1 MVKPLEVQKIWE
13 QTGNLYYR
21 GRDAEGNP
29 IPMPISE
36 LANSGFAPQLQQ
48 LIELYRFH
56 YQVLKDELG
65 NDPSLFQSAA
75 TPRVTEG
82 NIQASM
88 QLADDSTDYMYDAFT
103 YLMEETS
110 KKVACLLNKSVSF
123 EAKAYRDLLKQD
135 EVKNRN
141 FQTKFKLLPTGQQIA
156 ELKNMLNI
164 AVQSNPEVAVYID
177 QFKILRIAK
186 EDVKLAELYYRQG
199 MKRMMKAQQE
209 MAARNSEQ
217 NAQIQQASMQAKAEG
232 DSQLEDKKNQAKER
246 QIVMQGII
254 DLAKAN
260 IPMPEELKALA
271 ADLIKNVA
279 APLSVENQQMEQ
291 AMQQQG
297 GQEQQLLQQIGQMLQ
312 QGAAPEE
319 VMQKLVEMGMPEEQA
334 QQAIQMVMQQMQGG
348 EEGQPQEEAQ
358 ETMEQEQTEGE
369 EMPQEQMGQQ

>member
-1 MVKPLEVQKIWE
+1 
-13 QTGNLYYR
+13 
-21 GRDAEGNP
+21 
-29 IPMPISE
+29 
-36 LANSGFAPQLQQ
+36 
-48 LIELYRFH
+48 
-56 YQVLKDELG
+56 
-65 NDPSLFQSAA
+65 
-75 TPRVTEG
+75 
-82 NIQASM
+82 
-88 QLADDSTDYMYDAFT
+88 
-103 YLMEETS
+103 
-110 KKVACLLNKSVSF
+110 
-123 EAKAYRDLLKQD
+123 LLKQD

-164 AVQSNPEVAVYID
+164 AVQSNPQVAVFID

-209 MAARNSEQ
+209 TAAKNSEQ

-271 ADLIKNVA
+271 ADLVKSVA
-279 APLSVENQQMEQ
+279 IPVAMETQQMEQ
-291 AMQQQG
+291 AMQQQAQQQG
-297 GQEQQLLQQIGQMLQ
+297 GQEQQLAQQIAQMLQ

-348 EEGQPQEEAQ
+348 EQQPEQGQEMPSSEEQ
-358 ETMEQEQTEGE
+358 GQ
-369 EMPQEQMGQQ
+369 EMPQEQMEQQQ